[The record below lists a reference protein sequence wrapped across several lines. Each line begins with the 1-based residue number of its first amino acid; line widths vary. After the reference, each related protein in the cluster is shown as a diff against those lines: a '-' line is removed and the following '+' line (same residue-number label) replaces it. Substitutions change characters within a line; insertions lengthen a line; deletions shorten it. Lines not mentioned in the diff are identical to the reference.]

1 MECLMQEVP
10 ARVEQYLPRGGTRY
24 WFFCTDT
31 RLQECG
37 LPVLVIT
44 YDETK
49 KEVEYYFNDRFNI
62 NVVAPQEF
70 DPKVAWAKT
79 AATPPS
85 KKSLTVP
92 VE

>member
-1 MECLMQEVP
+1 MKTNL
-10 ARVEQYLPRGGTRY
+10 A
-24 WFFCTDT
+24 
-31 RLQECG
+31 
-37 LPVLVIT
+37 VLVCALMSLPLLAGQTTPIPPGT
-44 YDETK
+44 NT
-49 KEVEYYFNDRFNI
+49 VNI